1 MIANY
6 HTHTKRCHHAK
17 GSDERYVKAAIK
29 LGLDTLGFSD
39 HGPWPFENGF
49 VSPIRMTVDEA
60 YPYFESVK
68 RLKEKYKDKID
79 IKLGFEWEY
88 FPQHLD
94 WLKCFAKENELD
106 YIILGHHYVPYEI
119 GGEYTGRIKT
129 PDTLYRYCENMVD
142 AIKSGVYT
150 YVAHPDLFMRQYE
163 SFDSAAREISE
174 IICRTAKEYDI
185 PIEYNVLGLRKS
197 RKAGK
202 ELYPYGEFWKIAKET
217 GNRVIIGIDAHSPR
231 QITDKKLIL
240 QAENFLKENNFNL
253 IEKLQF

>member
-17 GSDERYVKAAIK
+17 GTDEQYVKAAIK
-29 LGLDTLGFSD
+29 SGLETLGFSD
-39 HGPWPFENGF
+39 HGPWPYENGF
-49 VSPIRMTVDEA
+49 VSTIRMTVDESEG
-60 YPYFESVK
+60 YIKSIK
-68 RLKEKYKDKID
+68 HLREKYKDQID

-94 WLKCFAKENELD
+94 WLKKFKAENELD

-119 GGEYTGRIKT
+119 DGEYTGRIQSKEC
-129 PDTLYRYCENMVD
+129 LYKYCENMVD
-142 AIKSGVYT
+142 AIKSGIYT

-163 SFDSAAREISE
+163 TFDDTAVEISE

-197 RKAGK
+197 DEAGK
-202 ELYPYGEFWKIAKET
+202 ELYPYSEFWKIAKKV
-217 GNRVIIGIDAHSPR
+217 GNKTVIGIDAHSPK
-231 QITDKKLIL
+231 QITDKRFIL
-240 QAENFLKENNFNL
+240 QAESYLKENGFEI
-253 IEKLQF
+253 IERII